1 MRPKGKCMEKGDDDS
16 LLILTEEVALVYKA
30 CKP

>member
-1 MRPKGKCMEKGDDDS
+1 MRPKGKCMEKGDDS